1 MKRLDRH
8 PHRNSATVLPVNFDL
23 TEDEEML
30 KALAERF
37 VTDRYGPEMRS
48 KYLANDHGFCPENW
62 ALMSE
67 LGLVAAMFG
76 ADNGGLGLGLTG
88 LATIFEALG
97 RGLVVEPLTES
108 VVLAGGLFEALAN
121 DELKAQWLDSL
132 VMGEKRLAFAHREHD
147 ARDNRA
153 WVATRFDGA
162 TLSGAKSLVAAGAGA
177 DAYIVSART
186 AGQAHDADGIE
197 LFLVDAKAPGLT
209 VRPWRLV
216 DGTLC
221 VSLTLDKVEGQRL
234 GGSLAAIE
242 SAELRAMLV
251 RTAEALGIMDR
262 LFTETLDYLRTRK
275 QFGVAL
281 ASFQALQHRMVAQ
294 YSALEQ
300 ARSLLYLA
308 IVAENDDRAKLEK
321 AIFGARAFIAEASV
335 ALGHEMIQMHGGM
348 GVTDELVIGH
358 GHKRLLM
365 LSRWPE
371 SPEASLDRFAA

>member
-1 MKRLDRH
+1 M
-8 PHRNSATVLPVNFDL
+8 NFDL

-37 VTDRYGPEMRS
+37 VTDRYDHEARA
-48 KYLANDHGFCPENW
+48 KYLAKENGFCPENW

-67 LGLVAAMFG
+67 LGLVAAMFD
-76 ADNGGLGLGLTG
+76 AENGGLGLGLTG

-108 VVLAGGLFEALAN
+108 VVLAGGLFETLAS
-121 DELKAQWLDSL
+121 DELKGQWMEAL
-132 VMGEKRLAFAHREHD
+132 VMGEKRLAFAHREQA
-147 ARDNRA
+147 ARDNPS
-153 WVATRFDGA
+153 WVETRFEGG
-162 TLSGAKSLVAAGAGA
+162 TLSGAKSLVAAGAGV
-177 DAYIVSART
+177 DAYIVSARV
-186 AGQAHDADGIE
+186 AGAAGDADGIE
-197 LFLVDAKAPGLT
+197 LFLVEAGAAGLG

-216 DGTLC
+216 DGSLC
-221 VSLTLDKVEGQRL
+221 VSLTLNKVECRRL
-234 GGSLAAIE
+234 GGSLETIL

-275 QFGVAL
+275 QFGVPL

-308 IVAENDDRAKLEK
+308 IVAENGDKEALKK
-321 AIFGARAFIAEASV
+321 AILGARAFIAEASV
-335 ALGHEMIQMHGGM
+335 TLGHEMIQMHGGM
-348 GVTDELVIGH
+348 GVTDELIIGH

-371 SPEASLDRFAA
+371 SPEATLDRFAA